1 MAWLICSELMAMG
14 VYSAVV
20 MNCFHQ
26 SQLITVFILAKT
38 FMSGICLSHFVGDIF
53 SEIFPWLFFSL
64 QLSFFF
70 FFLAGKC
77 DCV

>member
-20 MNCFHQ
+20 MNCFYQ

-53 SEIFPWLFFSL
+53 SEIFPWLFSHSSCR
-64 QLSFFF
+64 SFFS
-70 FFLAGKC
+70 GWQ
-77 DCV
+77 V